1 MKTVIMRIIFFIFLS
16 TSVISC
22 GISKEVRV
30 ASSNL
35 VQKQKQSLEAHKK
48 FHKGVINA
56 LNTIL
61 NAELANSEKVYNTSI
76 NDQNLA
82 IIEVIKELA
91 KDQDLSDLNKRLKEE
106 EARQKINARIKK
118 AQTNYLERNE
128 ALTNA
133 KNKLK
138 EASANLIEA
147 EKYKLTAIDN
157 LNSYLQQKRPSDK
170 LLEMINIDLAQYS
183 KYANDANKALLDV
196 DNYMDKLKK

>member
-61 NAELANSEKVYNTSI
+61 NAELANSEKVYNISI

-183 KYANDANKALLDV
+183 KYVNDANKALLDV

>member
-61 NAELANSEKVYNTSI
+61 NAELANSEKVYNISI

>member
-183 KYANDANKALLDV
+183 KYVNDANKALLDV